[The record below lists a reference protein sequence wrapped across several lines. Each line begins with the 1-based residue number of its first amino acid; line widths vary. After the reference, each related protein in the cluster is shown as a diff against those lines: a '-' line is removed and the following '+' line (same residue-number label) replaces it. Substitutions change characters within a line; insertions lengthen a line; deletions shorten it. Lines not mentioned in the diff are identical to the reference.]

1 MTLTEKLYQR
11 AYELGIDALS
21 IIPVSRFSR
30 LAHLLQRRENKLS
43 PWAPQDLAKAV
54 DPSLILP
61 GAKSILCTAISYN
74 NTVPHTSGLVGQVAR
89 FARVR
94 DYHRVFSAKLQ
105 ELGQYLENLTGA
117 EFRVCVDT
125 GPLFDREAAY
135 LAGIGWYG
143 KNNCIIVPRLGSW
156 VFLGEMITTSD
167 LTPSFG
173 APLPSRCGSCNR
185 CIKACPTQALQP
197 FGLDHTKCLSYL
209 TQSKDYVSPKLWPL
223 FGDSLYGCDR
233 CQEVCPHNHDTPTNL
248 HNEFIPTGVLAHP
261 LNLAWLM
268 ELSTKGFTKHLGS
281 TPMGWAGKSTLQR
294 NGIILLA
301 NQGTKDAKLLIKKAA
316 QSNSPLVRE
325 CAQDYLERV

>member
-1 MTLTEKLYQR
+1 
-11 AYELGIDALS
+11 
-21 IIPVSRFSR
+21 
-30 LAHLLQRRENKLS
+30 
-43 PWAPQDLAKAV
+43 
-54 DPSLILP
+54 
-61 GAKSILCTAISYN
+61 
-74 NTVPHTSGLVGQVAR
+74 
-89 FARVR
+89 
-94 DYHRVFSAKLQ
+94 
-105 ELGQYLENLTGA
+105 
-117 EFRVCVDT
+117 
-125 GPLFDREAAY
+125 
-135 LAGIGWYG
+135 
-143 KNNCIIVPRLGSW
+143 
-156 VFLGEMITTSD
+156 
-167 LTPSFG
+167 
-173 APLPSRCGSCNR
+173 
-185 CIKACPTQALQP
+185 